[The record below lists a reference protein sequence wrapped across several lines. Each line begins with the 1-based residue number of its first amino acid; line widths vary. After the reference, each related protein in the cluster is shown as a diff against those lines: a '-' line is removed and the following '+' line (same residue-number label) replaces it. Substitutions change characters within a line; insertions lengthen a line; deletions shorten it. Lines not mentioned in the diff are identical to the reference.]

1 MTKDTKVMK
10 TRVEG
15 DVYLSSTG
23 EYYVAPEVTPQKIL
37 DLSDNVYARGLMMK
51 QRNMLFSD
59 KFALEV
65 TDPSGNQDEKL
76 ELSMMRMCDAPDVA
90 LWAKI
95 QMAWVDEF
103 RFGCSINNEV
113 WDWVENEYTLLKLR
127 HLPAHSFG
135 VMPFNAQEAVYCQ
148 LLPGIILGKN
158 GEIEFWQT
166 SADFEE
172 PIQIKS
178 ATIYKNPTSDEI
190 GGTSILLPLIPIINM
205 LGYTWKTQMQ
215 QVNRVGAKL
224 LFLKITDPMPASGLN
239 EGVSDL
245 EAGRLILKYW
255 GKNNSFPLRGN
266 MELIDPK
273 IKDDANNLEVV
284 EALNQMLIDYTTSI
298 DLLSQ
303 GNDGARIGGSDV
315 QRMLMILRNIKSVY
329 IGLEDWASAI
339 LQRFLDVNG
348 YDDYIV
354 RLKIPAPEIDTSEI
368 DIQRA
373 AEGRS
378 GKVLGANELRALLG
392 QEELTDEELEEIADF
407 WASHVPAMP
416 FGAQLPGGVD
426 GDDDDAKR
434 KKEKE
439 EKNKAESALKAT
451 SATNT
456 SINIA
461 AAEIISVGRKLA
473 DDLID
478 AMEKEDEESN

>member
-1 MTKDTKVMK
+1 MTKDTEV
-10 TRVEG
+10 TRTREEG

-23 EYYVAPEVTPQKIL
+23 EYYVAPEITPQKIL
-37 DLSDNVYARGLMMK
+37 DLNDNVYARGLITK

-59 KFALEV
+59 KFTLMV
-65 TDPSGNQDEKL
+65 TDSGGKQDEKL
-76 ELSMMRMCDAPDVA
+76 ELEMMRMCDTPDVA

-95 QMAWVDEF
+95 QMAWMDEF

-113 WDWVENEYTLLKLR
+113 WDWVGNVYTLMKLR
-127 HLPAHSFG
+127 HLPAYSFG
-135 VMPFNAQEAVYCQ
+135 AAPFDAMEAVYCQ
-148 LLPGIILGKN
+148 LLPGIILGKDD
-158 GEIEFWQT
+158 EIEFWQT
-166 SADFEE
+166 SADYEA

-205 LGYTWKTQMQ
+205 LSYTWKTQMQ

-273 IKDDANNLEVV
+273 IKDDANNLEVI

-303 GNDGARIGGSDV
+303 GNDGARLGGSDT
-315 QRMLMILRNIKSVY
+315 QRMLMVLRNIKSIY
-329 IGLEDWASAI
+329 IGLEDWSSAI
-339 LQRFLDVNG
+339 LQKYLDVNG
-348 YDDYIV
+348 FDGYTV
-354 RLKIPAPEIDTSEI
+354 RLKIPEPEIDTSEL
-368 DIQRA
+368 DILRA

-378 GKVLGANELRALLG
+378 GKVLGANELRKLLG

-407 WASHVPAMP
+407 WASHAPAMP
-416 FGAQLPGGVD
+416 FGVQLPGEQ
-426 GDDDDAKR
+426 KEEER
-434 KKEKE
+434 KKKE
-439 EKNKAESALKAT
+439 EEDNVKSESALKLT
-451 SATNT
+451 SATDASVNRAAAQIT
-456 SINIA
+456 SI
-461 AAEIISVGRKLA
+461 GRKLA

-478 AMEKEDEESN
+478 ALEQEE